1 MVYAATVDIGDAVEL
16 VIAGATAFEL
26 LVIGDVVVCGATHS
40 VQTVLVLVDK
50 MVERLV
56 VFTTE
61 VVPLATLVLVTGQL
75 VTVV

>member
-1 MVYAATVDIGDAVEL
+1 MVNAATVDIGDAAEL
-16 VIAGATAFEL
+16 VIAGAAVEL
-26 LVIGDVVVCGATHS
+26 LIIGDAVVCGATHL